1 MTEDT
6 TFEIA
11 YLAGLAVITIAKWL
25 IYTVLLWGMIKVQ
38 KLNYNVLGLLG
49 SSLAYTLV
57 AFIPYAGTY
66 LAYAVLVFCLWKCTG
81 AEIAPDV
88 VFTVGIASALMFCV
102 NLFVI
107 GSLMGNL
114 RPDLSAKARGGPNA
128 FASVESTNAE
138 AADDFDGNPDLDEP
152 PSEPAP
158 STPVATAPA
167 ALPAA
172 TKPVTS
178 AKTPVPA
185 VPAKKGPLQLK
196 GLTYNATRPAVL
208 ISDGSRVHTVGKGDL
223 FTVALPQGRMKYRC
237 EDITKNSV
245 WLKPDDG
252 DRIELRLP

>member
-11 YLAGLAVITIAKWL
+11 YLAGLAVITTAKWL

-88 VFTVGIASALMFCV
+88 AFTVGIASALMFCV

-107 GSLMGNL
+107 GALMGNL
-114 RPDLSAKARGGPNA
+114 RPDLSAKARSGPDMLVSAEPEDAETGG
-128 FASVESTNAE
+128 
-138 AADDFDGNPDLDEP
+138 DDDDLDPAEP
-152 PSEPAP
+152 LSEPAP
-158 STPVATAPA
+158 AAKAPTAVPVAAKPTAKA
-167 ALPAA
+167 QA
-172 TKPVTS
+172 PVVS
-178 AKTPVPA
+178 G
-185 VPAKKGPLQLK
+185 KKGPLQLK

-223 FTVALPQGRMKYRC
+223 FTATLPQGRMKFLC
-237 EDITKNSV
+237 EEITKDKV
-245 WLKPDDG
+245 WLKPDEG
-252 DRIELRLP
+252 ERIELRLP

>member
-1 MTEDT
+1 MTEDS

-11 YLAGLAVITIAKWL
+11 YLAGLAVITVAKWL

-107 GSLMGNL
+107 GALMGNL
-114 RPDLSAKARGGPNA
+114 RPDLSANARSEPDTFVSA
-128 FASVESTNAE
+128 ESAGAE
-138 AADDFDGNPDLDEP
+138 TAEEDDENLDLTELL
-152 PSEPAP
+152 SEPAP
-158 STPVATAPA
+158 SAPA
-167 ALPAA
+167 AKVPAA
-172 TKPVTS
+172 IPVAAKPVT
-178 AKTPVPA
+178 ATKAQAPV
-185 VPAKKGPLQLK
+185 VSGKKGPLQLK

-223 FTVALPQGRMKYRC
+223 FTATLPQGRMKFRC
-237 EDITKNSV
+237 EEITKDKV
-245 WLKPDDG
+245 WLQPDEG
-252 DRIELRLP
+252 ERIELRLP